1 MLTILFAVQREI
13 NRAEQWWST
22 FIFFLKT
29 RGWKRLGGW
38 VSGVLN
44 TTALG
49 GLTAAF
55 LDKETSFSLC

>member
-22 FIFFLKT
+22 FIFFLKM
-29 RGWKRLGGW
+29 RAWKRLGGW
-38 VSGVLN
+38 VLGVLN

-49 GLTAAF
+49 GLAAAF